1 MLISAS
7 NKKPQRINLTVCPK
21 GIESFDAMTGETVH
35 EVSIYKISY
44 CSADAMHS
52 NVFAFIGGKD
62 TENGNDE
69 KLTCYA
75 FLCPKR
81 KIAHKLTLTVA
92 KNFERAHE
100 LWQSSEQ
107 QEQYKEQVEQMKNV
121 ENSMRQLS
129 EEEQRHQKQETDE
142 NVALKNPFDD
152 KSVEPSNQD
161 EQIRNLLID
170 FNTEVIAPLTPI
182 PHQKLLQNTWVSFD
196 DEPQI
201 CENSFLIGSRAF
213 ENSMWE
219 KNLIY
224 S

>member
-1 MLISAS
+1 MLTAS

-21 GIESFDAMTGETVH
+21 GIETFDAITGETVH

-44 CSADAMHS
+44 CSADATHS
-52 NVFAFIGGKD
+52 NVFAFIGGEDIK
-62 TENGNDE
+62 GSKDE

-81 KIAHKLTLTVA
+81 KTAHKLTLTVA

-100 LWQSSEQ
+100 LWQNSEQ
-107 QEQYKEQVEQMKNV
+107 QKQYKDQVEQMKNV
-121 ENSMRQLS
+121 ENSMQQQS
-129 EEEQRHQKQETDE
+129 EKEKRHQTQKQEQKSVIKEVDHHQTDE
-142 NVALKNPFDD
+142 
-152 KSVEPSNQD
+152 EINQD
-161 EQIRNLLID
+161 ENIRNLLID
-170 FNTEVIAPLTPI
+170 FSSEVPVHSTPQ
-182 PHQKLLQNTWVSFD
+182 QKLLQNTWVSFD

-201 CENSFLIGSRAF
+201 CENSFLVDSKGF

-219 KNLIY
+219 KNLIC